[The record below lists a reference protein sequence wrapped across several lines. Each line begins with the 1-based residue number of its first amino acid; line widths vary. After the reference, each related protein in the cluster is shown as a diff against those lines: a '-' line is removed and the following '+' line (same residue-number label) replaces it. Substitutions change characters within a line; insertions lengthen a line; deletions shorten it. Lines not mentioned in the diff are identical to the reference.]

1 MEGLSIRVIGM
12 HYAFDPIQAS
22 FKTARLPNDRSSNCP
37 ENSPK
42 SATVERVG
50 KYNMFH
56 YI

>member
-42 SATVERVG
+42 SAAVERVG